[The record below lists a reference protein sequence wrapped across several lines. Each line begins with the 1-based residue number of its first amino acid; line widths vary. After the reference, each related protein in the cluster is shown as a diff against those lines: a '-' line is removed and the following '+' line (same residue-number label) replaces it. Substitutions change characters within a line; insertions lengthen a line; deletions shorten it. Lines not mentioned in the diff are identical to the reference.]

1 MNLKT
6 HAIDWDGIRWN
17 LSSMETIRQKGYV
30 DELVGV
36 VILARGPGGAV
47 GDLVHIYPAEDREP
61 IPAEIVGFRSGRVI
75 LMAFGEVT
83 GIRPGCEVIS
93 SGGPIRVKCG
103 DGLLGRITD
112 GLGNPIDRKGPAKT
126 NLLRSI
132 YNRPPDAINRDRI
145 HEHLS
150 TGVKVIDSLLTWGRG
165 QRIGIFSGSG
175 VGKSTLMGM
184 IARSTEADI
193 NVIALVGERGRE
205 LREFIEKD
213 LGEDGL
219 ARSVLVIATSDMPPL
234 MRVKAALTAITIAEY
249 FRDQGKNV
257 LFMMDS
263 VTRMAMAQ
271 REVGLAA
278 GEPPTTR
285 GYTPSVF
292 ALLPSFLERA
302 GTTPGGGTI
311 TGLFTVLV
319 EGDDMNEPIADA
331 TRGILDG
338 HIVLSRQ
345 LAHRNHYPSVD
356 VLQSISR
363 VMVDIV
369 PDEQTQAARRINQV
383 ISTYRDAEDLIN
395 IGAYQRGSNPEIDL
409 AIEMIPEIN
418 EFLQQGIRESVPY
431 DQSAKKMEEIAA
443 QCAVRRISV
452 KPVAKSAQ
460 GGAK

>member
-1 MNLKT
+1 MTLT
-6 HAIDWDGIRWN
+6 PHTIDWKAIRWS
-17 LSSMETIRQKGYV
+17 LDHVQPIRQRGYV

-47 GDLVHIYPAEDREP
+47 GDLVHIYPPNDGQP
-61 IPAEIVGFRSGRVI
+61 IPAEIVGFRGGRVI
-75 LMAFGEVT
+75 LMAFGEIT

-93 SGGPIRVKCG
+93 SGGPLKIKCG
-103 DGLLGRITD
+103 DGLLGRILD
-112 GLGNPIDRKGPAKT
+112 GLGNPVDGKGSAKT
-126 NLLRSI
+126 DTIRSI
-132 YNRPPDAINRDRI
+132 YSQPPSAITRKRI
-145 HEHLS
+145 IQPLS
-150 TGVKVIDSLLTWGRG
+150 TGVKVIDAILTWGRG
-165 QRIGIFSGSG
+165 QRIGVFSGSG

-184 IARSTEADI
+184 IARATEADV
-193 NVIALVGERGRE
+193 NVIGLIGERGRE
-205 LREFIEKD
+205 VREFIEKD
-213 LGEDGL
+213 LGEEGL
-219 ARSVLVIATSDMPPL
+219 KRSVLVVATGDNPPL
-234 MRVKAALTAITIAEY
+234 MRVKGALAAMTIAEH
-249 FRDQGKNV
+249 FRNQGKNV

-302 GTTPGGGTI
+302 GTTPDEGTI

-345 LAHRNHYPSVD
+345 LAHKSHYPSVD
-356 VLQSISR
+356 ILQSVSR

-369 PDEQTQAARRINQV
+369 PEEHVVCARRICEV
-383 ISTYRDAEDLIN
+383 TSIYRDAEDLIN
-395 IGAYQRGSNPEIDL
+395 IGAYQRGSSSDIDM
-409 AIEMIPEIN
+409 AMEMIQTIN
-418 EFLQQGIRESVPY
+418 NFLRQGINQQVSYDDSIKQMMDIAKQCVPR
-431 DQSAKKMEEIAA
+431 QAK
-443 QCAVRRISV
+443 
-452 KPVAKSAQ
+452 PPAKQ
-460 GGAK
+460 GGGGQ